1 MKKALTIGALA
12 ALLVIAATAMAA
24 TKTYKGAI
32 KGDQE
37 SSVVLKVKG
46 GDDERS
52 VKSFVA
58 KDFLISCNSGQARL
72 ESATITGQVKV
83 NDKGTFQ
90 VTGSNDGQELKVD
103 RQADRQAQREGH
115 RALLG
120 ADAGRRRE
128 PGLRQPQARLER
140 VALVGTGRR
149 RVGGLVSRR

>member
-83 NDKGTFQ
+83 NDKGTFH
-90 VTGSNDGQELKVD
+90 VTGSNGGQELKVD
-103 RQADRQAQREGH
+103 GKLIGKRNAKGTVRYSG
-115 RALLG
+115 
-120 ADAGRRRE
+120 
-128 PGLRQPQARLER
+128 PT
-140 VALVGTGRR
+140 LVDGENQDCD
-149 RVGGLVSRR
+149 SRKLDWNASR